1 MCCVGSWFHIWD
13 TSRTVG
19 GIGHWRWGNDRRSE
33 RNLCNCVKKPE
44 KKYIFRTSTGFEPVI
59 SKESIEHCYRTLLR
73 NPGLNDEANS
83 HAQSTWR
90 LHTPTICGR
99 SVPAQCN
106 AGLPKK
112 KTLQQGKINRKTIQ
126 IVLVS
131 TMPPRLSIL
140 SCYIPVAHGRLSMTR
155 EVFTWIPFR
164 DTRIKV
170 RWASTCVPNIRPNSI
185 LVNTLQATNSSKII
199 YIGLFGA
206 CLRSSNDE
214 TAWTIGLEDFPLTY
228 DL

>member
-13 TSRTVG
+13 TLRTVG
-19 GIGHWRWGNDRRSE
+19 GIEHRRWRNDRRRE
-33 RNLCNCVKKPE
+33 RSLCICVKKP
-44 KKYIFRTSTGFEPVI
+44 KKKKSGLQRGLNPWSRE
-59 SKESIEHCYRTLLR
+59 EHIERCFWTLLR
-73 NPGLNDEANS
+73 SPGRDDEANS

-112 KTLQQGKINRKTIQ
+112 KTLQQGKINRKKIQ

-131 TMPPRLSIL
+131 TLPPRLSIL

-170 RWASTCVPNIRPNSI
+170 RWASKCVHNIRPNSI

-206 CLRSSNDE
+206 CLSSSNDE
-214 TAWTIGLEDFPLTY
+214 TARTIGLEDVPLT
-228 DL
+228 

>member
-1 MCCVGSWFHIWD
+1 MLRRILVPHMRYFKNCWRYKTLKMKKWSSQWAQFMQLRKEAWKTKKHSGLQRGLNSWPREEH
-13 TSRTVG
+13 
-19 GIGHWRWGNDRRSE
+19 
-33 RNLCNCVKKPE
+33 
-44 KKYIFRTSTGFEPVI
+44 
-59 SKESIEHCYRTLLR
+59 IEHCYRTLVR
-73 NPGLNDEANS
+73 SPGRNDEANT

-112 KTLQQGKINRKTIQ
+112 KTLQQGKINGKTIQ

-131 TMPPRLSIL
+131 TMPPRPSIL
-140 SCYIPVAHGRLSMTR
+140 SCYFPVAHGRLSKTR

-164 DTRIKV
+164 DKRIKV

-185 LVNTLQATNSSKII
+185 LVNSLQATNSSKII
-199 YIGLFGA
+199 YMGLFGA

-214 TAWTIGLEDFPLTY
+214 TASTIGLEDFPLTY